1 MATDGMTF
9 GFDGPAVRTVHACGV
24 RPNHLI
30 FSNLKAWLLGTHH
43 GVSAQHLPVYRV
55 RASPNPTSICS
66 AQREGCLMTAN
77 LGALMPPPLPDT
89 VA

>member
-1 MATDGMTF
+1 MTTDGMTF
-9 GFDGPAVRTVHACGV
+9 GFDGPAVRTVHAIGG

-55 RASPNPTSICS
+55 GASPNPTSICS
-66 AQREGCLMTAN
+66 AQRTL
-77 LGALMPPPLPDT
+77 LILPVNRT
-89 VA
+89 RSRTRAQAAARL